1 MKLDLKQIWL
11 CGIIMI
17 LMFLILLYSMNCTS
31 DFYHFKENG
40 EETSKDTEY
49 FLDQLGCY
57 EIISRYL
64 IHYLLSTKV
73 AVTFYLSFRNEFQ
86 PFLATN
92 QGSDWLTQHVN
103 QLEAWFFVG
112 NG

>member
-49 FLDQLGCY
+49 LLDQLGCY

-86 PFLATN
+86 P
-92 QGSDWLTQHVN
+92 
-103 QLEAWFFVG
+103 
-112 NG
+112 